1 MKKVLKKIFKTLIA
15 SVIILLSATIVSLF
29 LNIIQDFCPTL
40 YLIIGIIVLLS
51 AGYLSMIVF
60 K

>member
-40 YLIIGIIVLLS
+40 YLIIEIIVLLS